1 MLAQCRMA
9 RLAGVEPA
17 ARGFEGRCS
26 IQLSYRRV
34 DLLVPSPRGR
44 VKRWLAK
51 DRQGKPALTP
61 SIMRSRTLRFR
72 GAGRLGEAAGLRGVL
87 GEVAE
92 RLKALV
98 C

>member
-1 MLAQCRMA
+1 VA

-34 DLLVPSPRGR
+34 HLLVPSPRGR
-44 VKRWLAK
+44 VKRWLATG
-51 DRQGKPALTP
+51 RQGKPALTP

-72 GAGRLGEAAGLRGVL
+72 GAGRLGEAKGLRGVL